1 MSQREFRLV
10 TDDTSALTRV
20 EYEGGGEVPD
30 ALKGLYTDG
39 IEARKAIKAYAA
51 EKGREVVVNDKTQQT
66 VEEAKDPKR
75 SSKPEAQPLG

>member
-30 ALKGLYTDG
+30 ALKGLKVEDRTRLEELLEPH
-39 IEARKAIKAYAA
+39 ILAQAAARMLPSAHSYDARA
-51 EKGREVVVNDKTQQT
+51 E
-66 VEEAKDPKR
+66 PK
-75 SSKPEAQPLG
+75 